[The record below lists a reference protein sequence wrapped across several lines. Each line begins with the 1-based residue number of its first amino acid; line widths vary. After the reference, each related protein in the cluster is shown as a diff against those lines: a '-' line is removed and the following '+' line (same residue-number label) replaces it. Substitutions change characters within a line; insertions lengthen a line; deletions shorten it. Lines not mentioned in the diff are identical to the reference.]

1 MAKFVGF
8 DPDTGQAFTGFACSR
23 RSSPPRNSSI
33 QVTAESGGLKVKTPY
48 NAEFVAELKGRIPG
62 THRRWDGP
70 SKCWLVA
77 GAYEAE
83 LKELIDRCYG
93 GDVQMPV
100 IIAAAAELK
109 EITFQADYIGSCRD
123 GNAASVH
130 SGGNWSAKIPEKV
143 LRAWFKQAAEVGAA
157 STFYGLLG
165 VDQKALPIDIKKA
178 YKRAARQ
185 WHPDIC
191 REPEGPEMFRKV
203 KEAFDVL
210 NDPMQRARYN
220 AGLAFEAMARVGG
233 GYRFGGKPSK
243 YANYIPMLRCG
254 ILRVRATQEL
264 GGLMVQEILEWGDI
278 TNDTGQTMVSFWAD
292 DSFSIAWV

>member
-1 MAKFVGF
+1 MAKFAF
-8 DPDTGQAFTGFACSR
+8 DKFAAGQATGPVFVCSR
-23 RSSPPRNSSI
+23 GPSRARNSSI
-33 QVTAESGGLKVKTPY
+33 QVTAESGGFKVKTPY
-48 NAEFVAELKGRIPG
+48 NAEFVPELKARIPG
-62 THRRWDGP
+62 THRKWDGP

-93 GDVQMPV
+93 GDVEMPV
-100 IIAAAAELK
+100 IIAHAPELK

-143 LRAWFKQAAEVGAA
+143 LRAWFKQAADAGEA
-157 STFYGLLG
+157 SSFYGLLG
-165 VDQKALPIDIKKA
+165 LDQKALPADIKKA

-191 REPEGPEMFRKV
+191 KEPEGPEMFRKV

-210 NDPMQRARYN
+210 NDPITRARYN
-220 AGLAFEAMARVGG
+220 AGLAFEAMARIGG
-233 GYRFGGKPSK
+233 GKFGGRASK

-254 ILRVRATQEL
+254 ILRVMVTQEL

-278 TNDTGQTMVSFWAD
+278 TNEYGQTMVSFWAD
-292 DSFSIAWV
+292 DSFSVAWV